1 MSTPFS
7 NVYSYFMPK
16 IEDYNFLQLN
26 KEDLESVLEPLLL
39 TSIIKFKKC
48 KKDLS
53 KRDILSKSF
62 IEDLSDEEVN
72 ILAQLMTVEYL
83 TPKLLTADLVEQQ
96 VSTNEYKTY
105 SQANHIKEIKSL
117 RDMMQYEASKL
128 ITSYTYSENKMSD
141 FR

>member
-26 KEDLESVLEPLLL
+26 KEDLEIILEPLLL

-53 KRDILSKSF
+53 KRDNVNKSF
-62 IEDLSDEEVN
+62 VEDLSDEETN

>member
-7 NVYSYFMPK
+7 NIYSYFLPK
-16 IEDYNFLQLN
+16 IEDYNFLKLN
-26 KEDLESVLEPLLL
+26 KEELESVLEPLLF
-39 TSIIKFKKC
+39 TAIIKFKKC

-53 KRDILSKSF
+53 KRDSMSKLF
-62 IEDLSDEEVN
+62 VEDLSDEESN

-117 RDMMQYEASKL
+117 RDTMQYEASRL